1 MGTCGSQGET
11 PAEVGGGVDALEQ
24 LLEEFGAAGPDAL
37 QAPRDLRFSRAVG
50 AAARQRAAGALPRP

>member
-1 MGTCGSQGET
+1 M
-11 PAEVGGGVDALEQ
+11 DALEQ
-24 LLEEFGAAGPDAL
+24 LLEEFGAAGPVAL